1 MLRRAGALVGI
12 ASFVVFM
19 AACSHSDVGI
29 TTAVKAKFA
38 ADDMVKAYKVD
49 VDTKEGVVTLTGNV
63 DTAEV
68 KSHAVEV
75 ARNTKGV
82 TSVVDQLSVAPPP
95 VATSGVKEVL
105 TDAAITTAVKAALI
119 VDPISSGLKVDVDT
133 SNAVVT
139 LRGTVKSDQEKARA
153 EDVAKTTAGVSSV
166 VNDLKVS
173 PKKSKE

>member
-19 AACSHSDVGI
+19 AACSHSDIGI
-29 TTAVKAKFA
+29 TTAVKTKLA
-38 ADDMVKAYKVD
+38 ADDTVKAYKID

-63 DTAEV
+63 ETAEV

-95 VATSGVKEVL
+95 VATSGIKEVL
-105 TDAAITTAVKAALI
+105 TDTAITTAVKAALLA
-119 VDPISSGLKVDVDT
+119 DPVSSGLKVHVDT

-139 LRGTVKSDQEKARA
+139 LTGTISSDEEKTRA
-153 EDVAKTTAGVSSV
+153 EDVAKATAGVSSV
-166 VNDLKVS
+166 VNNLTVS
-173 PKKSKE
+173 PKKAKN